1 MAYTHSDIEGALP
14 LLTSGKVRD
23 LYEVNPSTLLFV
35 ATDRISAYDVIMEN
49 VSKDISNLCNT
60 KHSNSYRDLS
70 IIPPCTY
77 ALTIDSFTNTQPLPP
92 SHRASPTKA
101 KSSLS

>member
-1 MAYTHSDIEGALP
+1 MAYTQSDIEGALP

-49 VSKDISNLCNT
+49 VSLPSRPILKSTHLEPQLLPCPLHT
-60 KHSNSYRDLS
+60 
-70 IIPPCTY
+70 PP
-77 ALTIDSFTNTQPLPP
+77 IDSFTNAQPPP
-92 SHRASPTKA
+92 HYNRASQTKA
-101 KSSLS
+101 SSSPS